1 MSWSARLL
9 TAAAVA
15 ALVVPLTAC
24 VPTAGPEGPAGPA
37 GAAGTQGEQGPVGET
52 GPSGADGAPGAPGAP
67 GATGSAGARGPAG
80 PAGPTGATGPTGPQG
95 PAGPAGTSASVS
107 AALFFAL
114 MPPDNAATVAPGTA
128 VDFPQDGPGT
138 GSAAMRVNASTFALA
153 ETGIY
158 RVSVQVSVSEA
169 GQLVLALDGIELGY
183 TVSGRATGTSQ
194 ITLTTL
200 VETTTDGQVLSV
212 RNPASNAA
220 ALTIT
225 PLAGGT
231 EPVSATL
238 VIELIEA
245 S

>member
-1 MSWSARLL
+1 
-9 TAAAVA
+9 
-15 ALVVPLTAC
+15 
-24 VPTAGPEGPAGPA
+24 
-37 GAAGTQGEQGPVGET
+37 
-52 GPSGADGAPGAPGAP
+52 
-67 GATGSAGARGPAG
+67 
-80 PAGPTGATGPTGPQG
+80 
-95 PAGPAGTSASVS
+95 
-107 AALFFAL
+107 
-114 MPPDNAATVAPGTA
+114 MPPDNAATVAPGTE
-128 VDFPQDGPGT
+128 VDFPQDGPVT
-138 GSAAMRVNASTFALA
+138 GSAALRVNASTFSLA

-169 GQLVLALDGIELGY
+169 GQLVLVLDGIELDY

-238 VIELIEA
+238 LIELIEA